1 MMAYF
6 NSRELAAAALFSGL
20 WGILNGLFSPIVFQ
34 MFGLPVLCDMIGF
47 AALSLTFWW
56 IRKFGA
62 VTAVGVAA
70 TAINFLL
77 NPGGVYFLGFTTAA
91 LSFDLLVNLIGRDR
105 LFRSRLVA
113 SISLLTVSILSAAVA
128 GLVIGAFSLNVNV
141 QALLAWGGVL
151 GWVGL
156 HAAGGLVGGLIGVS
170 LLEGLSARNIRN
182 NYLTRSANLSA

>member
-1 MMAYF
+1 MAYF

-56 IRKFGA
+56 VRKFGA

-70 TAINFLL
+70 TVLNFIF
-77 NPGGVYFLGFTTAA
+77 NPGGIYFLGFTAA
-91 LSFDLLVNLIGRDR
+91 AFSFDLLANLIGDKRIFNNR
-105 LFRSRLVA
+105 LAAAF
-113 SISLLTVSILSAAVA
+113 SLLMISIFSAALA
-128 GLVIGAFSLNVNV
+128 GLVIGTFFMNM
-141 QALLAWGGVL
+141 QALFAWGGVL

-156 HAAGGLVGGLIGVS
+156 HAIGGLVGGLIGVS

-182 NYLTRSANLSA
+182 SYLTKKSSPLYMR